1 MPFSL
6 NGCSLSSGCSSIE
19 QKAAASYG
27 LNRIQSY
34 QVQLMSPDVTC
45 PLDSC
50 VPTFVRASKESSCLR
65 ESNSSKESCCIHES
79 KEVQDCKT
87 MQDMPNPEQCT
98 KTPVENFA
106 TNPPCARS
114 QCDPRTYRSLSIGA
128 ACPEVSLTMKQPHP
142 TGSTGSNHIKSK

>member
-27 LNRIQSY
+27 LNRIKSY

-50 VPTFVRASKESSCLR
+50 VPTFVRASEESSCLR

-79 KEVQDCKT
+79 KEQRSARLQNNARHAKPGGCKIMLHTMHKDTRGKVLQRTHPVQGHSMT
-87 MQDMPNPEQCT
+87 PEHTVLFQS
-98 KTPVENFA
+98 VQLVLGF
-106 TNPPCARS
+106 
-114 QCDPRTYRSLSIGA
+114 L
-128 ACPEVSLTMKQPHP
+128 
-142 TGSTGSNHIKSK
+142 